1 MKEMP
6 AFTDV
11 LQIEEPK
18 NLTKIVETVI
28 DTVAVIEMKTQNQFL
43 LKLKSLKKAI
53 WPGEDFGA
61 MESKNKINFAANQFQ
76 KFYKVCCVFRP
87 AFRCLQPGA
96 CSI

>member
-11 LQIEEPK
+11 LQIEEAK
-18 NLTKIVETVI
+18 NLTKIVETVF
-28 DTVAVIEMKTQNQFL
+28 DTVAVIEMKTQNQFWNQFL

-61 MESKNKINFAANQFQ
+61 MESKNKINFAAN
-76 KFYKVCCVFRP
+76 
-87 AFRCLQPGA
+87 
-96 CSI
+96 

>member
-6 AFTDV
+6 ASTDV

-28 DTVAVIEMKTQNQFL
+28 DSIAVIEMKTQNQFWNQFL

-53 WPGEDFGA
+53 WRGEDFGA
-61 MESKNKINFAANQFQ
+61 MESKNKINFVIFTRWRE
-76 KFYKVCCVFRP
+76 KLFELK
-87 AFRCLQPGA
+87 RCRYF
-96 CSI
+96 

>member
-11 LQIEEPK
+11 LQIEEAK
-18 NLTKIVETVI
+18 NLTKIIVETVI
-28 DTVAVIEMKTQNQFL
+28 DTVAVIEMKTQNQFWNQFL

-61 MESKNKINFAANQFQ
+61 MESKNKINFAAN
-76 KFYKVCCVFRP
+76 
-87 AFRCLQPGA
+87 
-96 CSI
+96 